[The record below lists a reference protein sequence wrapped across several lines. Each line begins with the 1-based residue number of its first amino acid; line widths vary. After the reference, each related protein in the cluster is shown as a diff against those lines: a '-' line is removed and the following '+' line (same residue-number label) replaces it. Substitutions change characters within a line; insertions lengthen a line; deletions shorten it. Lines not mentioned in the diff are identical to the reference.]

1 MAQES
6 DTKLSSFG
14 LSLAV
19 VHVGRGTEMSE
30 DNSQEEEPKCKH
42 HWVIETPKGPKSRGA
57 CKKCGKEREF
67 ANSEQS
73 YADWR
78 ELNENIGLFRSYV
91 KMELGYG
98 DW

>member
-57 CKKCGKEREF
+57 CKKCGEEREF
-67 ANSEQS
+67 VNSEIGYDSWKDLSDSVGLYQS
-73 YADWR
+73 YPKK
-78 ELNENIGLFRSYV
+78 E
-91 KMELGYG
+91 KGYG